1 MLCRKILHVRDFVGP
16 SCYNLQTNSPTV
28 ALVAVPAAVRPPELV
43 CRLSSSRALNVAA
56 SVIPAVYWVSGYG
69 FCNGPEGA
77 CLAAISCWPSL
88 AFRVARSA
96 AERSLQDFPALS
108 SGVANSTDCKQQQD
122 GVAFLDP

>member
-1 MLCRKILHVRDFVGP
+1 MLLVGTRSRQAQVVDELH
-16 SCYNLQTNSPTV
+16 
-28 ALVAVPAAVRPPELV
+28 AVRPPPELV
-43 CRLSSSRALNVAA
+43 CCVSLPVAVPSTWQPVSSRQCT
-56 SVIPAVYWVSGYG
+56 WCQDG

-88 AFRVARSA
+88 AFRVAHSA